1 MINHQ
6 LKKIK
11 NKLLPGLLLVL
22 YCLLPAARANAQDQ
36 DANLWMT
43 ISIEKKIIKPLSLT
57 LTQEFRMNE
66 NITELGTFFTGLEV
80 TYKINKYL
88 RVSGGYRFINKRR
101 VDDSYSKRHR
111 YYFDL
116 SVRKKFKPVTL
127 SFRTI
132 FQSQYKDVFSSDDG
146 KVPGNYWRNKLEL
159 KFDAGKNI
167 QPYISAEIFTPL
179 KRPYNIF
186 FDLTRYCGG
195 VEYQINRMNTIDVY
209 YMFQKENN
217 VNAPQI
223 DHIIGIGYYLSL

>member
-11 NKLLPGLLLVL
+11 NILLPVLLLVL
-22 YCLLPAARANAQDQ
+22 YCLLPVAKVNAQDQ

-43 ISIEKKIIKPLSLT
+43 IGIEKKIIQSLSVT

-66 NITELGTFFTGLEV
+66 NITELGTFLTDLEV
-80 TYKINKYL
+80 TYKFKKFL

-101 VDDSYSKRHR
+101 LDDSYSKRHR

-116 SVRKKFKPVTL
+116 TLRKKFKPVLLT
-127 SFRTI
+127 FRTR
-132 FQSQYKDVFSSDDG
+132 FQSQYTDIFSSDDG
-146 KVPGNYWRNKLEL
+146 KVPSNYWRNKLVL

-167 QPYISAEIFTPL
+167 EPYIYAEIYTPL
-179 KRPYNIF
+179 KRPYNIIL
-186 FDLTRYCGG
+186 DRTRYCGG
-195 VEYQINRMNTIDVY
+195 VEYRINRMNTIDLY
-209 YMFQKENN
+209 YMFQKEYNIN
-217 VNAPQI
+217 DPQM